1 MSTAWAIGRA
11 GSSVCSVPATR
22 RSGIVKLSRQ
32 RSVRLRAMEARH
44 HLDGRLLFALAAA
57 AVVGVLFWNTW
68 PLYPFRLLV
77 VLMHES
83 GHAAATLL
91 VGGSVDAIRVSP
103 DEGGL
108 TLSRFPPSLVR
119 QVIISSAGY
128 VGSTVSGCVLLW
140 IAARSKEGRWPLIAL
155 AGWCAL
161 VTVLYVRD
169 GFTLIFV
176 GGRAL
181 ALGLLARFGASLLRR
196 GVLVF
201 LATFSCSYALY
212 DIRDDLLHLQ
222 SFTGGTDADA
232 LAKATFIPAIVWAVG
247 WGLLGIVLVALTLR
261 RILMQ
266 QRTATG
272 QPDSA

>member
-1 MSTAWAIGRA
+1 M
-11 GSSVCSVPATR
+11 VPATS
-22 RSGIVKLSRQ
+22 RSGIVKTL
-32 RSVRLRAMEARH
+32 VRLRAMEARN
-44 HLDGRLLFALAAA
+44 HLDGKLLFALLAA

-68 PLYPFRLLV
+68 PIYPFKLLV

-91 VGGSVDAIRVSP
+91 TGGSVERIAISP
-103 DEGGL
+103 NEGGVTYSL
-108 TLSRFPPSLVR
+108 YPPSLLR
-119 QVIISSAGY
+119 QIVISSAGY

-155 AGWCAL
+155 AAWCAL

-176 GGRAL
+176 GGCAL
-181 ALGLLARFGASLLRR
+181 ALGLLARFGAPLLRR

-201 LATFSCSYALY
+201 LAAFSCCYALY

-222 SFTGGTDADA
+222 SY
-232 LAKATFIPAIVWAVG
+232 
-247 WGLLGIVLVALTLR
+247 
-261 RILMQ
+261 
-266 QRTATG
+266 
-272 QPDSA
+272 S

>member
-1 MSTAWAIGRA
+1 MCRVPTI
-11 GSSVCSVPATR
+11 SS
-22 RSGIVKLSRQ
+22 SGIVFETFAGLGRYT
-32 RSVRLRAMEARH
+32 RSMDARH

-128 VGSTVSGCVLLW
+128 VGSAVSGCVLLW
-140 IAARSKEGRWPLIAL
+140 VAARAKEGRWPLIAL

-169 GFTLIFV
+169 PFTLMFV
-176 GGRAL
+176 GGCAL
-181 ALGLLARFGASLLRR
+181 ALGLLARFGASWLRR
-196 GVLVF
+196 AVLVF
-201 LATFSCSYALY
+201 LAAFSCSYALY
-212 DIRDDLLHLQ
+212 DIRDDLLHL
-222 SFTGGTDADA
+222 SSWSGHTDADA
-232 LAKATFIPAIVWAVG
+232 LAHATFVPAIVWAIG
-247 WGLLGIVLVALTLR
+247 WGLVSLVLVALTLR
-261 RILMQ
+261 RILLAP
-266 QRTATG
+266 RA
-272 QPDSA
+272 DSAVPAV